1 MKFIAGLTAAAAAMV
16 ISSTSVFAASCADGK
31 TLTQGVLTIA
41 TGNPAYSPWVMNDA
55 PESGEG
61 YEAAVALEL
70 ARRMGFEK
78 SAVTWVRTSFDE
90 AIQPGPKNFDFNL
103 QQFSIRPERA
113 QTIDFSDPY
122 YAAGKA
128 LVVRKDVADRLGGD
142 LSAENIRNLQ
152 FGGASGQTSAIF
164 IANVIKPV
172 NEVLLYED
180 LSDVQAAMMANQAEA
195 TVVDVPTSL
204 FLTAVR
210 YPDGRIVG
218 QFAGSNDDTDD
229 KFGLV
234 FSKGNP
240 LRDCVNKAL
249 ADMKSDGALADLE
262 ATWLAKGAGIP
273 VIDLSK

>member
-1 MKFIAGLTAAAAAMV
+1 MKFITGLTAVAAAILV
-16 ISSTSVFAASCADGK
+16 SSTPVSAAGCADGK
-31 TLTQGVLTIA
+31 TMTSGVLTIA

-70 ARRMGFEK
+70 ARRLGFEK
-78 SAVTWVRTSFDE
+78 SAVAWVRTSFDE

-113 QTIDFSDPY
+113 QAIDFSDPY
-122 YAAGKA
+122 YLAGKA
-128 LVVRKDVADRLGGD
+128 LVVRKDVAERLGSD
-142 LSAENIRNLQ
+142 LSAEKIRDLQ

-164 IANVIKPV
+164 ISKVIKPTKD
-172 NEVLLYED
+172 VLLYED

-218 QFAGSNDDTDD
+218 QFAKSNDETDD
-229 KFGLV
+229 KFGLL
-234 FSKGNP
+234 FAKGSP
-240 LRDCVNKAL
+240 LKDCANKAL
-249 ADMKSDGALADLE
+249 ADMKADGTLANLE
-262 ATWLAKGAGIP
+262 ATWLNKKAGIP
-273 VIDLSK
+273 VIDLGK